1 MPRSHWTALRTVL
14 LVATLLAGLVAVR
27 WLVTGGLNRP
37 MAPPAPPRP
46 APVRIAHAPPGTR
59 LSLGGRQPI
68 VIDPATGSIARIAPG
83 SGDVTELFR
92 QGGSTVLVADRRVW
106 AVPAGRVGPP
116 RPLGEA
122 AIALPALADDRVWL
136 VDARYGASGRQRYV
150 LVEVGL
156 ADGRVHTRWTLPY
169 QTAPIA
175 VLPSGLL
182 ARGLQDDLE
191 VVEPGSGRVRAVLA
205 RTARFVDA
213 RGGRVA
219 WLELRAGRVRPGWPH
234 AGHLRPPGRTRRP
247 RPGRRRP
254 GPGPRRA
261 ACWIR
266 GRDPDRVQA
275 LPRLGLEWLAVLL
288 RGRPRDHVDWRLAA
302 GRRVRRPAW
311 AGCRSGPGE
320 RAELR
325 GRELAR
331 PPRRGVGAASD
342 RCRHGRRRVHKWAAI
357 CNSVQS
363 SGVSGRPHLGRSTG
377 GRACLPEALGD
388 VAAATESG

>member
-37 MAPPAPPRP
+37 MAPPAPPLP

-68 VIDPATGSIARIAPG
+68 VVDPATGSIARIAPG

-191 VVEPGSGRVRAVLA
+191 VVEPGSGRLRGA
-205 RTARFVDA
+205 RTATRRVPGSPRGLTAATGWA
-213 RGGRVA
+213 RSPRMAARWPSTPA
-219 WLELRAGRVRPGWPH
+219 WPNQAPPAWPSSTWTGAAPRCLLDPRA
-234 AGHLRPPGRTRRP
+234 RP
-247 RPGRRRP
+247 RPGAGP
-254 GPGPRRA
+254 ASPGPRMVGCTSSRPA
-261 ACWIR
+261 
-266 GRDPDRVQA
+266 P
-275 LPRLGLEWLAVLL
+275 
-288 RGRPRDHVDWRLAA
+288 RPRRLA
-302 GRRVRRPAW
+302 P
-311 AGCRSGPGE
+311 
-320 RAELR
+320 
-325 GRELAR
+325 
-331 PPRRGVGAASD
+331 
-342 RCRHGRRRVHKWAAI
+342 
-357 CNSVQS
+357 
-363 SGVSGRPHLGRSTG
+363 G
-377 GRACLPEALGD
+377 GRATGPPACLGWMSIRPWRACRAPWPRTS
-388 VAAATESG
+388 AAATTRRRCGVGPVPPWPSSSSQVGGNLQFCAKQRRFGKAPSGEVDGGSRMFA